1 MNPNKLRWWI
11 EYNNIILKSLIGFR
25 EGLSTVDNLTAFSL
39 EIEQAFDKNVL
50 CVVLNFEGAFNYVL
64 LDILIEMLADIV
76 CSEKLVRLI
85 NF

>member
-39 EIEQAFDKNVL
+39 EIELAFDKNVL